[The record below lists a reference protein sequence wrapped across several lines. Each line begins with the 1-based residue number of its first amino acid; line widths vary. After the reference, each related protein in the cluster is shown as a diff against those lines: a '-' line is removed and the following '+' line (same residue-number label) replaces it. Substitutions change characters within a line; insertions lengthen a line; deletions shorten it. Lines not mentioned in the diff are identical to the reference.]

1 MEITNK
7 KVSLL
12 KLGVEVFQ
20 EQGPTYSKFLRQERT
35 ERRLEQRQRKNGVKG
50 CWECKQGSDVPG

>member
-7 KVSLL
+7 EVSLL

-20 EQGPTYSKFLRQERT
+20 EQGPIYSKFLRQERI
-35 ERRLEQRQRKNGVKG
+35 ERRPEQRDKEKMV
-50 CWECKQGSDVPG
+50 